1 MCIISFYGLGYNG
14 DMDRIFL
21 PCSRIVH
28 PFEPF
33 FTPDS
38 EILVVG
44 SLPSVASRTD
54 GFYYGHPRNRFWKML
69 ALVFGENAPD
79 NIEEKKRF
87 LERHGIALYDSIL
100 ECTIRG
106 SSDSSIGNVVPADI
120 NSVADGCNLRKILAN
135 GKTAAKYFLK
145 YQRRELCALLR
156 VMPSTSPANAA
167 FSLDRLAEIWGAE
180 FRKR

>member
-1 MCIISFYGLGYNG
+1 
-14 DMDRIFL
+14 MDRIFL
-21 PCSRIVH
+21 PCPRIVH

-33 FTPDS
+33 FAPDS

-44 SLPSVASRTD
+44 SLPSVASRAD

-69 ALVFGENAPD
+69 ALVFGEGTPD

-87 LERHGIALYDSIL
+87 LERHGIALYDSIK

-106 SSDSSIGNVVPADI
+106 SADSSIGNVVPADI
-120 NSVADGCNLRKILAN
+120 NSVAAECCLRKILAN

-145 YQRRELCALLR
+145 YQSRELCGLLR
-156 VMPSTSPANAA
+156 VMPSTSSANAA
-167 FSLDRLAEIWGAE
+167 FSLERLAEIWGE
-180 FRKR
+180 ELK